1 MTTREKSL
9 QRLQEQRSEGH
20 DENLHLSIRSEGPVE
35 ITHIAALFAIRH
47 SALTVDNAKPPHAV
61 FLMARLR
68 RWGRRRSL
76 HSEAASAPMRLEISL
91 RPYRT
96 CSRMAASAAT
106 GSPDASASASDAWKC
121 GGNGVRRPTTS
132 NNQLRMRTC
141 LRSIIWRT
149 SLEPASSATRM

>member
-1 MTTREKSL
+1 
-9 QRLQEQRSEGH
+9 SEGH

-106 GSPDASASASDAWKC
+106 GSPDASPSPRAAWKC
-121 GGNGVRRPTTS
+121 GRHGAPRPTTP
-132 NNQLRMRTC
+132 NQPSRAR
-141 LRSIIWRT
+141 
-149 SLEPASSATRM
+149 